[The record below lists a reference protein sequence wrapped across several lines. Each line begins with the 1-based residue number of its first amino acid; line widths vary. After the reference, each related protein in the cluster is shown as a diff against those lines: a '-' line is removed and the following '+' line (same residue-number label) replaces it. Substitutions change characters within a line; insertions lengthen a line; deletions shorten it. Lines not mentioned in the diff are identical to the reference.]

1 MTSLFR
7 ELLCAGINELV
18 VHDHIKLEGTERTS
32 GQYQCTLFGQESIIK
47 WRGIGYDEIE
57 IVVWWSIKPDLKDSI
72 ATKPLNKQLSKA
84 LDACCTGWLER
95 KKGKWLQGCGS
106 DGFLNTY
113 CSKSGR
119 QQLKAMPAVS
129 CLGFEK
135 EGKLVI

>member
-18 VHDHIKLEGTERTS
+18 VHNHINLEGTERTS
-32 GQYQCTLFGQESIIK
+32 GHHRCVIFGRESIIK

-57 IVVWWSIKPDLKDSI
+57 IVVWWSIKPDLKDS
-72 ATKPLNKQLSKA
+72 AGTRPLNKQLSKA

-95 KKGKWLQGCGS
+95 KKGKWLQGHGA
-106 DGFLNTY
+106 DGLLNTY
-113 CSKSGR
+113 CSRSGR
-119 QQLKAMPAVS
+119 QTLEVMSEVK

-135 EGKLVI
+135 EGIFIL